1 MITLALSSMLSLSSC
16 SSADDVSGSK
26 DAAKGKA
33 LTLDA
38 SILRTQDFEIK
49 TRGIK
54 LETAPMNPDRIIEST
69 YEVSAEDET
78 RTPMDATP
86 TWAGMTSRDIA
97 VKVGGNVYQYSVAAD
112 GKITCGTPYYFTTMN
127 NVTVESWY
135 PYTASYPENFSVQ
148 TDQRTY
154 ANYEKS
160 DFMYGSTSSA
170 NQANLGNAVT
180 YNHKIAKLIVKVNV
194 SEANYMKGYGAINSV
209 SFTGAQISATV
220 GASGALSG
228 SGATTSTVRMYAK
241 VPSARN
247 NNSATATFEACV
259 IPQSAKLSFTLDIG
273 GVTYT
278 AAMASNHTFAA
289 GSANELTINV
299 NSARAYISSGG
310 TIANGD
316 YYCTT
321 PSGQAWVVKQA
332 DLASSKTAR
341 NTTPIAV
348 VFSTATSTTDKGH
361 GWQLGYAMAL
371 QCATTGSG
379 ANGTCTWGPANEDC
393 SYLTNWDNANPR
405 TTWKNNK
412 DGYTETMSI
421 PSGQR
426 ASYPA
431 FQYAINY
438 QSTVAAPNTTSKWY
452 LPSNGQ
458 WYDIW
463 VNLGGA
469 KADGTYINS
478 GGSVQWDE
486 IVWYG
491 PSDNPKNETMYWVN
505 LVQTNINALLNAVSS
520 YASIYTIDYEAHQ
533 LYSWGEYFW
542 CSSERSAVC
551 SYVASVNKNGYVRVH
566 ARTGSPKSDTFRV
579 RPVLAF

>member
-38 SILRTQDFEIK
+38 SIMRTQDFEIK

-54 LETAPMNPDRIIEST
+54 LETAPMNPDSTIEST
-69 YEVSAEDET
+69 YEVSATDET

-97 VKVGGNVYQYSVAAD
+97 VKAGGNVYQYSVAAD
-112 GKITCGTPYYFTTMN
+112 GKITCGDPYYFTTMS

-170 NQANLGNAVT
+170 NQANIGNSMT

-209 SFTGAQISATV
+209 SFTGAQITSTV
-220 GASGALSG
+220 GASGALTA
-228 SGATTSTVRMYAK
+228 SGATTSTMRMFAK

-310 TIANGD
+310 AIANGD

-321 PSGQAWVVKQA
+321 PGGQAWVVKRA
-332 DLASSKTAR
+332 DLASFKSSK
-341 NTTPIAV
+341 NITPIAV
-348 VFSTATSTTDKGH
+348 VFSTSTSTTDKGH
-361 GWQLGYAMAL
+361 NWNLGYAMAL

-379 ANGTCTWGPANEDC
+379 ANGTCTWGPANTD
-393 SYLTNWDNANPR
+393 SPVPNATGNY
-405 TTWKNNK
+405 TTWQTNY
-412 DGYTETMSI
+412 DGYTETWKIGENSN
-421 PSGQR
+421 
-426 ASYPA
+426 YPA
-431 FQYAINY
+431 FYYAIRYKN
-438 QSTVAAPNTTSKWY
+438 TVAAPPASSNWY

-458 WYDIW
+458 WLAIEK
-463 VNLGGA
+463 NLGGMTTA
-469 KADGTYINS
+469 YTNTGYDNDNSDGYIGNWGRWYPADKNDGIMYSTNAQNAINTY
-478 GGSVQWDE
+478 
-486 IVWYG
+486 
-491 PSDNPKNETMYWVN
+491 
-505 LVQTNINALLNAVSS
+505 LNAASS
-520 YASIYTIDYEAHQ
+520 YASIYTIEHSTSGHQ

-542 CSSERSAVC
+542 CSSEWTSALSFIAC
-551 SYVASVNKNGYVRVH
+551 FLKNGNVSVH
-566 ARTGSPKSDTFRV
+566 SDSNVLKSNAWRV
-579 RPVLAF
+579 RAVLAF